1 MKFRQTVR
9 LSVKGYVDR
18 RTPALLGAARALE
31 QARADKLLQE
41 RFEEGV
47 RRREAQRFFQ
57 SQSDLPYL
65 LRRQAS

>member
-1 MKFRQTVR
+1 MKIRFN
-9 LSVKGYVDR
+9 VKGFIDR
-18 RTPALLGAARALE
+18 RGPREREAAKALE

-41 RFEEGV
+41 RFDEGV